1 MHGRKNIR
9 LQHYDYTSN
18 GHYFITAIARLRQD
32 VFLGHEPMIERE
44 LRDVG
49 AQVSGLNI
57 DYFVVMPNHIHA
69 IIVLNNC
76 SLHVGE
82 IVRRFKAKVSHQFTQ
97 GIWQA
102 NYYEHV
108 MRNERALGKIRQY
121 IENNPQELLLQFDQF
136 YK

>member
-9 LQHYDYTSN
+9 LQNYDYTSN
-18 GHYFITAIARLRQD
+18 GYYFITAIARLRQN
-32 VFLGHEPMIERE
+32 VFLGQELMIERE
-44 LRDVG
+44 LRDVEV
-49 AQVSGLNI
+49 QVSGVSI

-76 SLHVGE
+76 GLHIGE

-108 MRNERALGKIRQY
+108 IRDERALDKIREY
-121 IENNPQELLLQFDQF
+121 IQNNPQELLLQFDQF